1 MTPFHELPDRIRL
14 ATRDAIDRAGGSVA
28 GYRGPY
34 VQAAIPD
41 PAGPFLG
48 AMEAAGLELD
58 ERSLHYF
65 PLGTDAPPAGL
76 RHHGGY
82 WLVGNFSARP

>member
-1 MTPFHELPDRIRL
+1 MTPFHELPDRTRRD
-14 ATRDAIDRAGGSVA
+14 ARDAIDAAGGLVA

-34 VQAAIPD
+34 VQAAIPN
-41 PAGPFLG
+41 PSGPFFD

-65 PLGTDAPPAGL
+65 PLGTDAPPQSL
-76 RHHGGY
+76 WHHGGY
-82 WLVGNFSARP
+82 RLFDNFSARP